1 MITYYTYTDT
11 QEYPSDDNPQFVSK
25 EQAMLDIN
33 QNKEK
38 YDLIVLWY
46 VVIDSDTFIHMEK
59 VCKVT
64 RMQKGPHSWL
74 WYM

>member
-1 MITYYTYTDT
+1 MIIYYTYTDSE
-11 QEYPSDDNPQFVSK
+11 EYPSDENVQFSSK

-33 QNKEK
+33 HNKDK

-59 VCKVT
+59 VCKIT
-64 RMQKGPHSWL
+64 RMSNGPHSWL